1 MNELVSQLMNY
12 AYGAWRYRWYGVAV
26 AWAVCLAGWTWLYFQ
41 PNIYR
46 ATAQV
51 YVDTDTILRPL
62 LAGMVVRPNIQ
73 NKVALVTR
81 ILLSR
86 PNLEKVVRST
96 DLDLRAGTPEKME
109 QLLLGLDRRIDIR
122 GTRRDNFYT
131 ISYVDPNPVMAK
143 RIVQNLLNSLVENT
157 LGAGRTD
164 SNTAQRFLN
173 QQIKTYE
180 EKLNAA
186 DDRLRDFKQKHV
198 GTMPQQGRGYY
209 DRLQGAMAELQ
220 NAKLQLAEAER
231 TQDILSKELGGD
243 EPTFGIM
250 SEAGGSGGPLDA
262 RINALQSRLDN
273 LLLRYTNRHPDVI
286 AVKAQLKELE
296 AQRKKEL
303 ARLAASGAV
312 GGVAEN
318 PVYQKL
324 KISLSETQA
333 RTAGLRVKARA
344 YQKRVDY
351 LKKMVNTIPAVEAQ
365 LARLNRNYS
374 VTRSQYDNLIK
385 RREQAKMTQQV
396 EQSSDDIK
404 FKIID
409 PPFVAPKP
417 VAPKRLVLELIILL
431 GGLGVGLGFAFFLSQ
446 LKSTFNDRRVLRRV
460 TGFPVLGTVGTV
472 FLGGELARR
481 RIEAAMLVI
490 TVLLLIGA
498 YIGGAALTILKV
510 GA

>member
-1 MNELVSQLMNY
+1 MNEIVSQLMNY

-26 AWAVCLAGWTWLYFQ
+26 AWVVCLAGWTWLYFQ

-81 ILLSR
+81 VLLSR

-109 QLLLGLDRRIDIR
+109 QLLLKLDRRIDIR
-122 GTRRDNFYT
+122 GTRRNNFYT
-131 ISYVDPNPVMAK
+131 ISYVDRNPVMAK

-164 SNTAQRFLN
+164 SNTAQRFLD
-173 QQIKTYE
+173 QQIQIYE
-180 EKLNAA
+180 TKLNAA

-198 GTMPQQGRGYY
+198 GTMPQQGRDYY
-209 DRLQGAMAELQ
+209 ARLQGAMAELQ

-231 TQDILSKELGGD
+231 TRDTLSKELGGD

-250 SEAGGSGGPLDA
+250 SQAGGSGGPLDA
-262 RINALQSRLDN
+262 RINALQSRLDD

-303 ARLAASGAV
+303 ERLAASGAV
-312 GGVAEN
+312 GGIAEN

-324 KISLSETQA
+324 KISLSETRA
-333 RTAGLRVKARA
+333 ETAGLRVKARA

-351 LKKMVNTIPAVEAQ
+351 LKKMVHTIPAVEAQ

-396 EQSSDDIK
+396 EQSSDNIK

-417 VAPKRLVLELIILL
+417 VAPKRLILELIILL
-431 GGLGVGLGFAFFLSQ
+431 GGFGAGLGFAFFLSQ
-446 LKSTFNDRRVLRRV
+446 LKSVFNDRRVLRRV

-472 FLGGELARR
+472 FMGGVLVRR
-481 RIEAAMLVI
+481 RIDATLLVI

-498 YIGGAALTILKV
+498 YFGGAALTILKV